1 MLPHHGAGP
10 CLTGPVP
17 SAAPGGCG
25 ANLNCKAEGRAARV
39 RSWRAKCKRSAQRH
53 RQAWRSI
60 DACRWREDG
69 RD

>member
-25 ANLNCKAEGRAARV
+25 ANLDLDCKAAGRAARV
-39 RSWRAKCKRSAQRH
+39 RSWRA
-53 RQAWRSI
+53 
-60 DACRWREDG
+60 
-69 RD
+69 

>member
-25 ANLNCKAEGRAARV
+25 ANLDLDCKAAGRAARQL
-39 RSWRAKCKRSAQRH
+39 RTRAARLACVV
-53 RQAWRSI
+53 QAER
-60 DACRWREDG
+60 AAPPAG
-69 RD
+69 MAKH